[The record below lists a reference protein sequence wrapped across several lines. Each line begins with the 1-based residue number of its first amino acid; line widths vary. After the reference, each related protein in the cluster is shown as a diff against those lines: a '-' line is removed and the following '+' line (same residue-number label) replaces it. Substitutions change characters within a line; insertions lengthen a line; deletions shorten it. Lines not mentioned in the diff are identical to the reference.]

1 MATSSRTTSRESA
14 ASNQRSRNGSVNS
27 DSQERAAEISGPP
40 SPTSATKRGPSLAS
54 AGRVPSHSL
63 LSAPQNAALPNRKSR
78 FADVGTIGGNIGRA
92 SISMPPPATKPS
104 SIYKPS
110 TVRRP
115 SAMQNTMEVR
125 EMEGGM
131 DGIEEG
137 KVSGDTSGME
147 DLEKTRSTTSLPGS
161 QSASA
166 SEQHSPS
173 AFSDSAL
180 KPPTS
185 NLNKPGDRLS
195 FSSLYSL
202 GSALYSGAANLTSAP
217 QSAASSTA
225 GSIKSGISDQPTHI
239 ATPLSPSLGAGK
251 GEAASLATT
260 ATDLVSVIA
269 NSQPLHQGS
278 NSFWNL
284 TDEFGDG
291 LTGVG
296 SARQCPERTSIRY
309 LERCC

>member
-1 MATSSRTTSRESA
+1 MATVSRTTSRESA
-14 ASNQRSRNGSVNS
+14 ASNQRSRNGTVNS

-40 SPTSATKRGPSLAS
+40 SPTSATKPGPSLAS

-104 SIYKPS
+104 SIYRPS

-115 SAMQNTMEVR
+115 TAMQNT
-125 EMEGGM
+125 MEGGM

-161 QSASA
+161 QGASA

-180 KPPTS
+180 KPPSS

-202 GSALYSGAANLTSAP
+202 GSTLYSGAANLSSAP

-225 GSIKSGISDQPTHI
+225 GSIKSGISDQPTPI

-260 ATDLVSVIA
+260 ATDPVSVIA

>member
-1 MATSSRTTSRESA
+1 MATLSRTISREGA
-14 ASNQRSRNGSVNS
+14 VSNQRSRNGSVNS

-40 SPTSATKRGPSLAS
+40 SPTSANKPGPSLAS
-54 AGRVPSHSL
+54 AGRMPSHSL

-78 FADVGTIGGNIGRA
+78 FADVGTFGGNIERA

-104 SIYKPS
+104 SVYRPS

-115 SAMQNTMEVR
+115 LAMQNTVEVR

-137 KVSGDTSGME
+137 KVSGDTSGMK
-147 DLEKTRSTTSLPGS
+147 DLEKTTSMTSLPGS

-202 GSALYSGAANLTSAP
+202 GSALCSGAANLTSAP

-225 GSIKSGISDQPTHI
+225 GSIKSGISDHPYPI
-239 ATPLSPSLGAGK
+239 VTPLSPSLGAGK

-260 ATDLVSVIA
+260 ATDPVSVTA

-278 NSFWNL
+278 SSFWNL
-284 TDEFGDG
+284 TDKFGDG

-296 SARQCPERTSIRY
+296 SAGQCPEGTSIRY
-309 LERCC
+309 LECYC